1 MNWKKIL
8 RITAVTLIPGGL
20 VMLGGWLRITALTAT
35 IAVKE
40 VLAGVDIEGRS
51 GLRVQRTGS
60 HELGTVTCR
69 PGRPILLPQILEQ
82 GQALFEFFEIL
93 AHGAVLPLETSLR
106 ESGQRSQ
113 ARMVGEKGFSQRRR
127 GQRIC
132 RRRVSAPNGLG

>member
-51 GLRVQRTGS
+51 GLGVQRTES
-60 HELGTVTCR
+60 HKLAAATHRLG
-69 PGRPILLPQILEQ
+69 GPILLP
-82 GQALFEFFEIL
+82 
-93 AHGAVLPLETSLR
+93 
-106 ESGQRSQ
+106 
-113 ARMVGEKGFSQRRR
+113 
-127 GQRIC
+127 
-132 RRRVSAPNGLG
+132 